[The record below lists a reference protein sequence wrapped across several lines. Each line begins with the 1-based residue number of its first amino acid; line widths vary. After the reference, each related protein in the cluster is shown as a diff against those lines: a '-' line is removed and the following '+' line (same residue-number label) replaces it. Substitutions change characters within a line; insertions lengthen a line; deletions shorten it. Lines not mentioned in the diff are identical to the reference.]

1 MMLKGFRKQIIVS
14 FSFILLLIFVY
25 NFYVFVGLTKI
36 ENAGNNII
44 KIQEQISFLKSF
56 SFWIL
61 LIVII
66 FISGVMINVIL
77 NLTFSL
83 KEIIDGI
90 EEIKLGNLEYQIP
103 LKTDNEFGNI
113 ASFLNEAIKNIRD
126 SQTKLQEKEMIEAEI
141 LQGFNVNLKKE
152 IAEQTSELI
161 NQLKEKTNELEKLK
175 KK

>member
-1 MMLKGFRKQIIVS
+1 MLKGFRKQIIVS

>member
-1 MMLKGFRKQIIVS
+1 MLKGFRKQIIVS

-113 ASFLNEAIKNIRD
+113 AFFLNEAIKNIRD

>member
-1 MMLKGFRKQIIVS
+1 MLKGFRKQIIVS

-66 FISGVMINVIL
+66 FISGVMINIIL